1 MTIEVGE
8 KLHGWIG
15 HLNLT
20 GSGPERY
27 IEISLGILLSALL
40 LRFVLQQIT
49 TTVLT
54 LRASALAPSVSRRLS
69 GWVKSLDYLEHDVW
83 SADGAGERWV
93 ERRKDAINRLAAYFQ
108 DHCAKSIA
116 WGNEI
121 RNSFSDLRFT
131 DANRVPFPFVRT
143 MREKFSLCSV
153 VTESKGP
160 RLRDLDGNWNLDVS
174 GSYGLNLAGFDH
186 YKEWMEKGMERVKDL
201 GAVLGPLHPIVA
213 DNISILKSI
222 SKLDEV
228 SFHMSGTEAVMAAVR
243 LARFNTRRKLIVC
256 FSGAY
261 HGWWDGVQPGLGSER
276 SITDC
281 LTLKDLHPAS
291 LDVLRRRADEIAGVL
306 INPVQSFHPNL
317 PPPSDTILLTSGVR
331 KTEGSSSSYARWLQ
345 ELREVCSANGIPL
358 IFDEVFSGFRLAPGG
373 AQEYFGVQADIVVY
387 GKTVAGG
394 MPIGVVCGK
403 KELMRRFDAEH
414 PMRIAYVIGTFSAH
428 PLVMGAM
435 NEFLKWLVLPTTSK
449 LYTDAKLRCEQWVR
463 STNETLGRLSLAA
476 RVMNF
481 ATIWTVL
488 FKESGRYNWLL
499 QYYLRAEGVPLS
511 WVGTGRCMSSLDLG
525 SHDYREL
532 QGKLMQAAQT
542 MKNDGWWLNEEQ
554 QPGREKTMRS
564 RLVWEMTKSVLQVPK
579 PLTSFY
585 VEIMQR
591 KKDDHHASHSN
602 LINQFFHLLS
612 SSTFIF
618 CYIFIFFNFTLAMF
632 LGLGALFVRQIGHAI
647 LEPPCH
653 DKEKALLGFN
663 TRNKSLIVGGYILIP
678 IVQAGL
684 LVRNGSFSLESFTS
698 NMPMVAEQWFLLTLA
713 AIFGRVIYLI
723 WAHDFRSSMLWFI
736 KLITDPFT
744 DIIAYYN
751 SADKIF
757 RLPPSRGSEV
767 TQYMRDMLS
776 SKR

>member
-40 LRFVLQQIT
+40 LRFVLQQII

-83 SADGAGERWV
+83 SADGAGDRWV

-108 DHCAKSIA
+108 DHCAKSIT

-121 RNSFSDLRFT
+121 RDSFSDLRFT

-213 DNISILKSI
+213 ENILILKSI

-243 LARFNTRRKLIVC
+243 LARFNTRRRLIVC

-276 SITDC
+276 TISDC
-281 LTLKDLHPAS
+281 LTLKDMQSAS
-291 LDVLRRRADEIAGVL
+291 LNLIRHRAHEIAGVL
-306 INPVQSFHPNL
+306 INPVQSFHPNS
-317 PPPSDTILLTSGVR
+317 PPPSDTILLTSEMR
-331 KTEGSSSSYARWLQ
+331 KTEDSSSPYAQWL
-345 ELREVCSANGIPL
+345 EKLREVCSTNGIPL

-373 AQEYFGVQADIVVY
+373 AQEYFGVQADMVVY
-387 GKTVAGG
+387 GKSVAGG

-403 KELMRRFDAEH
+403 KDLMRRFDPDH

-428 PLVMGAM
+428 PVVMGAM
-435 NEFLKWLVLPTTSK
+435 NEFLHWLLRPVTPE
-449 LYTDAKLRCEQWVR
+449 LYTEAQRRCAQWVR
-463 STNETLGRLSLAA
+463 STNDTLSQLALPV

-488 FKESGRYNWLL
+488 FKEPGRYNWLL
-499 QYYLRAEGVPLS
+499 QYYLRAEGVILS
-511 WVGTGRCMSSLDLG
+511 WVGTGRCMSSLDF
-525 SHDYREL
+525 SVEDYREL
-532 QGKLMQAAQT
+532 QAKIVRRRTGDEARWVVAKRRATAGQGESYANSPDLGDGEKRRADSKTTDRLLLRNYAAQ
-542 MKNDGWWLNEEQ
+542 K
-554 QPGREKTMRS
+554 GR
-564 RLVWEMTKSVLQVPK
+564 
-579 PLTSFY
+579 
-585 VEIMQR
+585 
-591 KKDDHHASHSN
+591 
-602 LINQFFHLLS
+602 
-612 SSTFIF
+612 
-618 CYIFIFFNFTLAMF
+618 
-632 LGLGALFVRQIGHAI
+632 
-647 LEPPCH
+647 
-653 DKEKALLGFN
+653 
-663 TRNKSLIVGGYILIP
+663 
-678 IVQAGL
+678 
-684 LVRNGSFSLESFTS
+684 
-698 NMPMVAEQWFLLTLA
+698 
-713 AIFGRVIYLI
+713 
-723 WAHDFRSSMLWFI
+723 
-736 KLITDPFT
+736 
-744 DIIAYYN
+744 
-751 SADKIF
+751 
-757 RLPPSRGSEV
+757 PSRV
-767 TQYMRDMLS
+767 A
-776 SKR
+776 